1 VDRFALPIAVFVLL
15 ICTVTRLPP
24 GICFDDP
31 GDLQAAASAL
41 GIAHPPG
48 YPGYVSM
55 GYLLTQIPGVSPA
68 YAVTLGC
75 LGAGLT
81 ALALAGLMQIRLGTN
96 AWIAAT
102 LVLALGVH
110 PKVWVN
116 VVIPEVYAP
125 SLAFEVGAAYLLF
138 RYLQLHRR
146 RDLLLAALLVG
157 FAFANR
163 PPVGLALPAFG
174 LALWLGRRRSKT
186 DSGKLFRDLAWAAL
200 CFLLPCLYSYGY
212 LYVRDTPA
220 SPYNFIERCDAEF
233 DGLPAADAG
242 VRAKAQRLVW
252 LATGQQLRYRMGLR
266 TAGLSGRLH
275 WLTAQLGAEIDA
287 VFIAA
292 VIAIAFGLVLTNRRS
307 PECVVLLAGIALAAA
322 TFICLFHVYDTAA
335 DVLPIL
341 LAATVLVGV
350 TLSALFP
357 AELGRRRRI
366 LAVAIFLSTCVWTVY
381 DARRRPDVAAAA
393 DATAFVQTADVGT
406 LPANALVI
414 SSWIEFPPLWYAQ
427 HVLAGR
433 EDVRV
438 VTVNRRWLTL
448 AREQARTG
456 AAYPGPIFVASRIA
470 IPRGAKLTPCR
481 NLWRLDP
488 ATR

>member
-1 VDRFALPIAVFVLL
+1 MDRFALPIAIFVLL
-15 ICTVTRLPP
+15 VCTVTGLPP

-48 YPGYVSM
+48 YPGYVSL

-75 LGAGLT
+75 LGAGLA
-81 ALALAGLMQIRLGTN
+81 ALVIAGLMQTRLGVN

-116 VVIPEVYAP
+116 MVIPEVYAP

-163 PPVGLALPAFG
+163 PPVGLALPAFA
-174 LALWLGRRRSKT
+174 LALWLGLRRRKA
-186 DSGKLFRDLAWAAL
+186 DSRKPFRDLAWAAL

-220 SPYNFIERCDAEF
+220 APYNYIERCDADF
-233 DGLPAADAG
+233 DELPAADAG
-242 VRAKAQRLVW
+242 VRAKTRRLVW
-252 LATGQQLRYRMGLR
+252 LTTGRQFRHSMGLR

-275 WLTAQLGAEIDA
+275 WLTVQLGAQHDA
-287 VFIAA
+287 VFVTA
-292 VIAIAFGLVLTNRRS
+292 VVAIAFGLILTNRRS
-307 PECVVLLAGIALAAA
+307 PGCAVLLAGIALAAA
-322 TFICLFHVYDTAA
+322 IFICLYHVYDTAA
-335 DVLPIL
+335 DVLPVL
-341 LAATVLVGV
+341 FAVTVLVGV
-350 TLSALFP
+350 VLSALFP
-357 AELGRRRRI
+357 SELGRPRRI
-366 LAVAIFLSTCVWTVY
+366 LAVIIFLSACVWTVY
-381 DARRRPDVAAAA
+381 ETRRGPDMAATA
-393 DATAFVQTADVGT
+393 DATAYVETADLGT
-406 LPANALVI
+406 LPANALI
-414 SSWIEFPPLWYAQ
+414 ICSWIDFPPLWYAQ
-427 HVLAGR
+427 HVLTGR
-433 EDVRV
+433 QDIRV
-438 VTVNRRWLTL
+438 VTANRHWLSLT
-448 AREQARTG
+448 REQAETG
-456 AAYPGPIFVASRIA
+456 TAYPGPIFLTNRITV
-470 IPRGAKLTPCR
+470 PPGARLTPCR
-481 NLWRLDP
+481 NLWRIDP
-488 ATR
+488 APG

>member
-1 VDRFALPIAVFVLL
+1 MDRFALPIAVFVLL
-15 ICTVTRLPP
+15 ICTVTHLPP
-24 GICFDDP
+24 GICFDDA

-48 YPGYVSM
+48 YPGYVSL

-81 ALALAGLMQIRLGTN
+81 ALALAGLMQIRLGAN

-102 LVLALGVH
+102 LILALGVH

-138 RYLQLHRR
+138 RHLRLHRR
-146 RDLLLAALLVG
+146 RDLFLAALLVG
-157 FAFANR
+157 VAFANR
-163 PPVGLALPAFG
+163 PPVGLALPAFA
-174 LALWLGRRRSKT
+174 LALWLGRRRRKENSR
-186 DSGKLFRDLAWAAL
+186 KLFRDLAWAAL

-220 SPYNFIERCDAEF
+220 SSYNYIERRDADF
-233 DGLPAADAG
+233 DGLPAANAG
-242 VRAKAQRLVW
+242 VRAKAQRLLW
-252 LATGQQLRYRMGLR
+252 LTTGQEFRHSMGLR

-275 WLTAQLGAEIDA
+275 WLTVQLGAQHDA
-287 VFIAA
+287 VFI
-292 VIAIAFGLVLTNRRS
+292 VVIIAIAFGLVLTNRRC
-307 PECVVLLAGIALAAA
+307 PGCAVLLAGIALAAA
-322 TFICLFHVYDTAA
+322 IFICLYHVYDTAA

-341 LAATVLVGV
+341 LAATILVGT

-357 AELGRRRRI
+357 TELGRRRRI
-366 LAVAIFLSTCVWTVY
+366 LAVAIFLSTCAWTVY

-393 DATAFVQTADVGT
+393 DATAFVQTADVRT
-406 LPANALVI
+406 LPANALII
-414 SSWIEFPPLWYAQ
+414 SSWIDFPPLWYAQ

-433 EDVRV
+433 ADVRV
-438 VTVNRRWLTL
+438 VTANRRWLTL

-456 AAYPGPIFVASRIA
+456 AAYPGPIFLTNRIA
-470 IPRGAKLTPCR
+470 IPPGAQLTPCR
-481 NLWRLDP
+481 NLWRIDP
-488 ATR
+488 APR